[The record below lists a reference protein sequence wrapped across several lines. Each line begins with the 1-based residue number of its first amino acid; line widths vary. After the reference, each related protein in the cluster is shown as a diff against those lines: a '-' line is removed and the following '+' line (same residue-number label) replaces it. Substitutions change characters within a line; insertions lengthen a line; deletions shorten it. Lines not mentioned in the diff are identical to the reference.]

1 MNNEEISRILN
12 ETSLFA
18 GTAPETL
25 RRLGEI
31 AEVRECAAGETIYEA
46 GGAAPD
52 MYVLVR
58 GLVSFTMG
66 SNVGLANVERPMKRH
81 MIFGW
86 AALVPEQPRRLGTAK
101 CLEASTML
109 TLNGDKVM
117 EVLRNDDPKSGLMI
131 MTRLCSMIANS
142 FIEGR

>member
-1 MNNEEISRILN
+1 MNTEEISKILN

-25 RRLGEI
+25 RLLGEI
-31 AEVRECAAGETIYEA
+31 SVVRECAAGETIYEA
-46 GGAAPD
+46 GGQAPE

-66 SNVGLANVERPMKRH
+66 SNVGLANVERAMKRH

-86 AALVPEQPRRLGTAK
+86 AALVPEHPRRLGTAK
-101 CLEASTML
+101 CLEASTL
-109 TLNGDKVM
+109 LVINGDKAM
-117 EVLRNDDPKSGLMI
+117 ELLRDDPKSGLMI

>member
-1 MNNEEISRILN
+1 MTNEEISRILN
-12 ETSLFA
+12 ETGLFA
-18 GTAPETL
+18 GTAAATL
-25 RRLGEI
+25 ERLGEI

-46 GGAAPD
+46 GGQALD

-66 SNVGLANVERPMKRH
+66 SSVGLANVERAMKRH

-101 CLEASTML
+101 CLEASTL
-109 TLNGDKVM
+109 LSINGDKVT
-117 EVLRNDDPKSGLMI
+117 ELLRNDDPKSGLMI
-131 MTRLCSMIANS
+131 MTRLCSMIAHS
-142 FIEGR
+142 FIAGR